1 LVLKRR
7 VRARVARSTVIAV
20 VEAPIVIMWRS
31 KLFLAALLLV
41 ALSAPAVAATGED
54 PDWPCIQRL
63 VPQIAPA
70 VIWPGPPIEPVN
82 GPANPRIDGLAGELS
97 ARRVPL
103 EEATA
108 QIEAFAAGLD
118 DAQKNELLTRLFVR
132 TLEIIN
138 RDRSSILE
146 GIKKYARGQRALA
159 ESINDKNERLID
171 FPNDQVLERET
182 LVAER
187 DWDVR
192 IYDDRARS
200 LTYLCEQPVLLDQRA
215 FALARAIAG
224 QLEQ

>member
-1 LVLKRR
+1 V
-7 VRARVARSTVIAV
+7 T
-20 VEAPIVIMWRS
+20 MWRS
-31 KLFLAALLLV
+31 NLLLLAALLF
-41 ALSAPAVAATGED
+41 ATPCASAVAATGED

-63 VPQIAPA
+63 VPKIAPA
-70 VIWPGPPIEPVN
+70 VIWPGPPIEQVN
-82 GPANPRIDGLAGELS
+82 GPADPRIDELAGELS

-103 EEATA
+103 EEARA

-118 DAQKNELLTRLFVR
+118 GAQRNEQLIRLFVR

-138 RDRSSILE
+138 NDRSSIIE

-159 ESINDKNERLID
+159 QSINEKNERLID
-171 FPNDQVLERET
+171 LPKDQVLGRET

-215 FALARAIAG
+215 FALARAIAEH
-224 QLEQ
+224 LE

>member
-1 LVLKRR
+1 
-7 VRARVARSTVIAV
+7 
-20 VEAPIVIMWRS
+20 MWRS
-31 KLFLAALLLV
+31 TLLLAALL
-41 ALSAPAVAATGED
+41 SAGMSASAVAATGED

-70 VIWPGPPIEPVN
+70 AIWPGPPIEGLN
-82 GPANPRIDGLAGELS
+82 GPANPRIDELAGELS

-103 EEATA
+103 AAATA
-108 QIEAFAAGLD
+108 QVEEFAASLP
-118 DAQKNELLTRLFVR
+118 AEQKAEQLTMLFVR

-138 RDRSSILE
+138 RDRSSIIG
-146 GIKKYARGQRALA
+146 GIKEYARGQRALA
-159 ESINDKNERLID
+159 EKINQKNERLID
-171 FPNDQVLERET
+171 FPKDQVLERET

-224 QLEQ
+224 HLEQ

>member
-1 LVLKRR
+1 M
-7 VRARVARSTVIAV
+7 
-20 VEAPIVIMWRS
+20 IVWRS
-31 KLFLAALLLV
+31 RLFLSALLLA

-63 VPQIAPA
+63 VPKIAPA
-70 VIWPGPPIEPVN
+70 AIWPGPPIEQVN
-82 GPANPRIDGLAGELS
+82 GPANPRIDELAGELS

-108 QIEAFAAGLD
+108 QIERFAASLD
-118 DAQKNELLTRLFVR
+118 DAQKDEQLTRLFVR

-138 RDRSSILE
+138 NDRSSIIE
-146 GIKKYARGQRALA
+146 GIKEYARGQRTLA
-159 ESINDKNERLID
+159 KSINAKNERLID
-171 FPNDQVLERET
+171 LPKDQVLERDA

-215 FALARAIAG
+215 FALARTIAEH
-224 QLEQ
+224 LEQ

>member
-1 LVLKRR
+1 
-7 VRARVARSTVIAV
+7 
-20 VEAPIVIMWRS
+20 VIMWRS
-31 KLFLAALLLV
+31 NLLLLAALLF
-41 ALSAPAVAATGED
+41 AGPFAPAVAATGED
-54 PDWPCIQRL
+54 PDWPCVQRL
-63 VPQIAPA
+63 VPKIAPA
-70 VIWPGPPIEPVN
+70 VIWPGPPIEQVN
-82 GPANPRIDGLAGELS
+82 GPADPQMDEFARELS

-108 QIEAFAAGLD
+108 QIEAFAASLD
-118 DAQKNELLTRLFVR
+118 DAQKTEQLTRLFVR

-138 RDRSSILE
+138 NDRSSIIE
-146 GIKKYARGQRALA
+146 GIKEYTRGQRTLA
-159 ESINDKNERLID
+159 QSINEKNERLID
-171 FPNDQVLERET
+171 FPKDQVLERET

-224 QLEQ
+224 HLE